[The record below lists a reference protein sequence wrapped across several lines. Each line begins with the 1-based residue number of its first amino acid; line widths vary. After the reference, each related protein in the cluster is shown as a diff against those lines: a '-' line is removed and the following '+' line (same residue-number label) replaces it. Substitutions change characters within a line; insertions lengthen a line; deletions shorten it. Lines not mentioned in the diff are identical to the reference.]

1 MSYKFWQQ
9 LWGSKPEN
17 TNFIHISYAIEH
29 AVFMVSWTNISLQ
42 VERNNYRTAVYQG
55 TYFKGPEVLDKAT
68 HPIMPKVQNINTSNT
83 PSPIPATK
91 VIFYI
96 NQNSKRSSVYDRVA
110 KLNLAAILDFEDA
123 SCRVL
128 KMSWTN
134 FGLAQCYIC
143 GTLSTQAKP
152 NPSWI
157 LKTNWLLKN
166 QGGGGFKSRR
176 S

>member
-1 MSYKFWQQ
+1 MQI
-9 LWGSKPEN
+9 N
-17 TNFIHISYAIEH
+17 TNKTVLGMISPSTSIFL
-29 AVFMVSWTNISLQ
+29 AVDPANSSSTVFLGQKIKINVRRTSRKNIPT
-42 VERNNYRTAVYQG
+42 TAF
-55 TYFKGPEVLDKAT
+55 FKGPEVLDKAT

-123 SCRVL
+123 WCRVL

-134 FGLAQCYIC
+134 FGLPQCYIC